1 MEQKTVLI
9 MPNLSKYN
17 TVWLMKAIIG
27 QLRAAG
33 CVPVM
38 DERFRGQ
45 FGEVGYGAFDR
56 QIAACDVVV
65 TVGGDGTILH
75 AAKACF
81 ALERPLLGIN
91 LGRTGFLAT
100 CEVDEM
106 QEKLTL
112 LAQGKFGL
120 DPRALLK
127 ATVAGDEAHPQ
138 TALNDV
144 VIYKGRQV
152 QTIDFDIFCDDIL
165 VNHVRSDGVIVAT
178 PTGST
183 AYSLSAGGPILD
195 AHVRGIVVTPICA
208 HSLHSPSIVFAAD
221 RRITIRVDSAAR
233 DHALL
238 SSDGEQERALQ
249 QGGAVQVEL
258 LDRCVKLI
266 TFNPAD
272 QFDAIDKKLR
282 GR

>member
-1 MEQKTVLI
+1 
-9 MPNLSKYN
+9 MPQPQALE
-17 TVWLMKAIIG
+17 L
-27 QLRAAG
+27 AG
-33 CVPVM
+33 
-38 DERFRGQ
+38 
-45 FGEVGYGAFDR
+45 AL
-56 QIAACDVVV
+56 V

-127 ATVAGDEAHPQ
+127 ATVAGDEGHPQ

>member
-1 MEQKTVLI
+1 MTVYLVHN
-9 MPNLSKYN
+9 PSKPEA
-17 TVWLMKAIIG
+17 TGLCV
-27 QLRAAG
+27 QAAG
-33 CVPVM
+33 ILAAAGAQVLLPPELEPQCPLPGA
-38 DERFRGQ
+38 RFLPQ
-45 FGEVGYGAFDR
+45 PQALELAGAL
-56 QIAACDVVV
+56 V

-127 ATVAGDEAHPQ
+127 ATVAGDEGHPQ

-183 AYSLSAGGPILD
+183 AYSLSAGGRKLD
-195 AHVRGIVVTPICA
+195 APVRGVVVTPICA

>member
-1 MEQKTVLI
+1 MTVYLI
-9 MPNLSKYN
+9 HNPSKPE
-17 TVWLMKAIIG
+17 TVDVC
-27 QLRAAG
+27 LRAAG
-33 CVPVM
+33 LLAGAGAGVLLPPVM
-38 DERFRGQ
+38 QTVCRVPEVRFLPQ
-45 FGEVGYGAFDR
+45 AD
-56 QIAACDVVV
+56 ALPLADALV

-75 AAKACF
+75 AAKECLAC
-81 ALERPLLGIN
+81 EKPILGIN

-106 QEKLTL
+106 ETKLAL
-112 LAQGKFGL
+112 LARGQFQL
-120 DPRALLK
+120 DQRALLK
-127 ATVAGDEAHPQ
+127 ATVDGDKARPQ

-221 RRITIRVDSAAR
+221 RRITIRVDPSAR

-238 SSDGEQERALQ
+238 SSDGEQERPLL
-249 QGGAVQVEL
+249 QGGSVQVEL
-258 LDRCVKLI
+258 SDKTVKLI

>member
-1 MEQKTVLI
+1 MTVYLVHN
-9 MPNLSKYN
+9 PSKPEA
-17 TVWLMKAIIG
+17 TGLCV
-27 QLRAAG
+27 QAAG
-33 CVPVM
+33 ILAAAGAQVLLPPELEPQCPLPGA
-38 DERFRGQ
+38 RFLPQ
-45 FGEVGYGAFDR
+45 PQALELAGAL
-56 QIAACDVVV
+56 V

-165 VNHVRSDGVIVAT
+165 VNHVRSDGVIVADRK
-178 PTGST
+178 S
-183 AYSLSAGGPILD
+183 
-195 AHVRGIVVTPICA
+195 VV
-208 HSLHSPSIVFAAD
+208 
-221 RRITIRVDSAAR
+221 
-233 DHALL
+233 
-238 SSDGEQERALQ
+238 
-249 QGGAVQVEL
+249 
-258 LDRCVKLI
+258 
-266 TFNPAD
+266 
-272 QFDAIDKKLR
+272 
-282 GR
+282 